1 MEYVVQVT
9 LQQESSFDVTVKAD
23 NEEHAMEVAK
33 NGVWKDEYFHD
44 INRCL
49 EITDEDYETMLIVC
63 ENCEEEHSIY
73 ESICPYC
80 EHQRD
85 EE

>member
-1 MEYVVQVT
+1 MEYVVQIT

-73 ESICPYC
+73 NEVCPYC